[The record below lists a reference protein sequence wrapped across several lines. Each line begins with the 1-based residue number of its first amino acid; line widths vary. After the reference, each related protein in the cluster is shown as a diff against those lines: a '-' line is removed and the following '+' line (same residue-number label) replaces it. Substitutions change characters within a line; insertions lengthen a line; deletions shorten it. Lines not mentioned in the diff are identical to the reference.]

1 MKVKSVKSTYKP
13 YTIAVTILFLIT
25 TLTSTALAT
34 RYAGEFLEIGVGG
47 RALGMGGAYCA
58 LAEDPSSFYWNPAG
72 LARVPSISIWGMYN
86 NQFGDFGDPLA
97 QHSVMGAVF
106 PITGAAL
113 AVHWVRLAVDQIPI
127 FPDYSE
133 DAGYS
138 LEERKQLIDG
148 VPQGY
153 FDDAEDALFISFAKM
168 NKFNLDLGWAFFVLP
183 LEIPYGINLK
193 MIRQKLYTSEAFGIG
208 ADAGLQLRFSLADM
222 FSKPFLGDFALG
234 IAYQDFTKTGID
246 WGEGNT
252 DVITQ
257 NLRIG
262 LAYHQDI
269 PAIKSEFNIERVSN
283 TRYSYDGRFGMEYIW
298 DKKLS
303 FRFGFNRLDW
313 GEFVS
318 GLWDDI
324 DFGTWNAGM
333 GIKYWHITCDYAFM
347 RADLGNAHRI
357 SLIYQF

>member
-1 MKVKSVKSTYKP
+1 MNRISKKKAFLLSTL
-13 YTIAVTILFLIT
+13 ILS
-25 TLTSTALAT
+25 LTSVSECFAT
-34 RYAGEFLEIGVGG
+34 RYAAEFLEIGVGA
-47 RALGMGGAYCA
+47 RALGMGGGYCA

-133 DAGYS
+133 EAGYS
-138 LEERKQLIDG
+138 LEQRKQLIDG
-148 VPQGY
+148 VPQG
-153 FDDAEDALFISFAKM
+153 FFNDAEDALFISFAKM
-168 NKFNLDLGWAFFVLP
+168 NRFNVDLGWAFFEVP
-183 LEIPYGINLK
+183 VEIPYGVNLK

-208 ADAGLQLRFSLADM
+208 ADAGIQLRFSLADM

-234 IAYQDFTKTGID
+234 MTYQDFTKTGID

-257 NLRIG
+257 NFRFG
-262 LAYHQDI
+262 LAYHQDLK
-269 PAIKSEFNIERVSN
+269 PLKSEFNIERVSN
-283 TRYSYDGRFGMEYIW
+283 TRYPYDGRLGMEYIW
-298 DKKLS
+298 NRMLA
-303 FRFGFNRLDW
+303 FRFGFSRLDW
-313 GEFVS
+313 GQFVTAH
-318 GLWDDI
+318 WNKI
-324 DFGTWNAGM
+324 DFATWNAGF
-333 GIKYWHITCDYAFM
+333 GIKYWHITCDYAFLK
-347 RADLGNAHRI
+347 AELGNAHRL